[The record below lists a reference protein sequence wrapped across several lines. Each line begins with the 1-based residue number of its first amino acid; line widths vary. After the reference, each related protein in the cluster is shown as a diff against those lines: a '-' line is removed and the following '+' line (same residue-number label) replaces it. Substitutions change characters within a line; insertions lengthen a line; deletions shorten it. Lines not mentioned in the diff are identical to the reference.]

1 MRIKHCESSQTVC
14 SCEATQSGDCFT
26 LCKIWM
32 GPRIAAHS
40 AAEKNKNYIF
50 GLFYC
55 YHLEL
60 VLAWLPAGKK
70 ISAVQHLKARS
81 RVLRP
86 YDNMTASE
94 KKKTFYSSRVQQRNL
109 TKFSTWDCR
118 QLACSGCLQR
128 CSDFLERRRC
138 DGNPIN
144 ILLRGANLKS
154 QFVKTE
160 APPRN
165 PSWRVKD
172 KMTASGDSHDQRT
185 TIFTI
190 AVPMRLKLYERR
202 ATVKLHYPLRLT
214 CHFPHTGLFEWR
226 ELKTC
231 HLKKKKPGWHFP
243 GANEEKPKS
252 TSRDVIWFLA
262 GCQAMSQVVLKDE
275 SGEGDHLPCVNNT
288 TGPSGYRPENS
299 GGVKKKKKEKRK
311 TDTANDTATV
321 SPCLLTKREF
331 KQNQTCHSTKAIS
344 ESGAGKI

>member
-1 MRIKHCESSQTVC
+1 MQLWSNSKRRLLHIVQDLNGSKDSRPQRW
-14 SCEATQSGDCFT
+14 G
-26 LCKIWM
+26 
-32 GPRIAAHS
+32 
-40 AAEKNKNYIF
+40 KNKNYIF

-60 VLAWLPAGKK
+60 VLAWFPAGKK

-128 CSDFLERRRC
+128 CSDFLERRCC

-190 AVPMRLKLYERR
+190 AVPMRKLYERR
-202 ATVKLHYPLRLT
+202 ATVKLHYPLCLT

-231 HLKKKKPGWHFP
+231 HLKKK
-243 GANEEKPKS
+243 N
-252 TSRDVIWFLA
+252 LA
-262 GCQAMSQVVLKDE
+262 GIFLVRMRKNQSQHQEMSSDSSLGVRRWVRWCLKMKADRE
-275 SGEGDHLPCVNNT
+275 IIYLVST
-288 TGPSGYRPENS
+288 TPRAHQDIAP
-299 GGVKKKKKEKRK
+299 
-311 TDTANDTATV
+311 
-321 SPCLLTKREF
+321 
-331 KQNQTCHSTKAIS
+331 
-344 ESGAGKI
+344 KIQEV